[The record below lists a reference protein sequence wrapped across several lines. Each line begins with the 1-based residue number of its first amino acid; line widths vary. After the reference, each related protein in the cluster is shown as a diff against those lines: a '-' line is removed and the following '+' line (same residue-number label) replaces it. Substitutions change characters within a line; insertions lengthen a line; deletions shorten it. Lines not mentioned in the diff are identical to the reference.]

1 MLLFSLPILLAVTRA
16 RSEWKVSKSMKNEL
30 KNAENARKDLILSR
44 SAFTSLQEENI
55 CDNKTSLED
64 LRDKIMLGQNVKKVK
79 QCSNNSSHILETTG
93 NNSWVGNKYHE
104 TSWGRLG
111 QAEPKLRFTELSIAS
126 YAYRASKKNG
136 PLEFA

>member
-1 MLLFSLPILLAVTRA
+1 MRMLLFSLPILLAVTRA

-64 LRDKIMLGQNVKKVK
+64 LRDKISLNVKKVK

-93 NNSWVGNKYHE
+93 NSWVGNKYHE